1 MPATSLQPGLTPP
14 HPSRYRMKKW
24 TIGHGDRAI
33 RKTILHMQALVA
45 GPEGVGHP
53 EIRVAALEAVRGS
66 VKNLN
71 EIDYVLDWVKKN
83 VEFRGENAETLQSP
97 VVTLQLGAGDCDDHS
112 TLSAALLRSLGYN
125 VRFKTVATSV
135 SDPSQFSHVYVL
147 VQDKRTAEWK
157 ALDSTVPRSFAG
169 WEPPMVFRQ
178 QTYPLGDD
186 GTQNFTP
193 GEQLAY
199 DIANPLVQAAA
210 SRIKYGNNPPPM
222 LVSAGPGFSV
232 SSGVSPL
239 FWLLLIGGAIFLVA
253 EKRR

>member
-1 MPATSLQPGLTPP
+1 MPATSLQPGSTPP
-14 HPSRYRMKKW
+14 YPSRYRMKKW
-24 TIGHGDRAI
+24 TIGHGDSAI
-33 RKTILHMQALVA
+33 RKTIFHMQALVA

-71 EIDYVLDWVKKN
+71 EIDYVLAWVKKHI
-83 VEFRGENAETLQSP
+83 EFRGENAETLQSP
-97 VVTLQLGAGDCDDHS
+97 AVTLELGAGDCDDHS
-112 TLSAALLRSLGYN
+112 TLIAALLRSLGYN
-125 VRFKTVATSV
+125 VQFKTVATSV
-135 SDPSQFSHVYVL
+135 SDPTQFSHVYAL

-178 QTYPLGDD
+178 KTYRLGDD
-186 GTQNFTP
+186 VTETQDLTP

-210 SRIKYGNNPPPM
+210 SRIKYGNNPPPI
-222 LVSAGPGFSV
+222 VVPGGIS
-232 SSGVSPL
+232 VSPL
-239 FWLLLIGGAIFLVA
+239 FWLLLIGGAMLLVTA
-253 EKRR
+253 KRR